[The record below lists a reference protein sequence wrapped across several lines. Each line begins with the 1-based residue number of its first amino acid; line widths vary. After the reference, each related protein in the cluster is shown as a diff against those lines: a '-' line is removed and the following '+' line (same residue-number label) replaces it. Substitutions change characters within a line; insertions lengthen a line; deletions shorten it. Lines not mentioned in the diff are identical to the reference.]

1 MIKLVEIFCSIQG
14 ESSFTGYPCI
24 FIRFAECNL
33 RCNYCDTQYSYKS
46 NFSMELENILD
57 EVRKYHP
64 IKLVEITGGEPLLQT
79 EITDLIDLL
88 LENDY
93 KVLLETNGSLPL
105 DKIDK
110 RVHKIID
117 VKTIN
122 SGSKNSFCMSNLD
135 CMNEHDELKFVLT
148 DYEDY
153 NWSNSFIFENEL
165 FDRNIIFSPVFGKI
179 DPDVLASWIVEDRL
193 NVRFQL
199 QIHKYIWDPN
209 KKGV

>member
-64 IKLVEITGGEPLLQT
+64 IKLVEITGGEPLLQA